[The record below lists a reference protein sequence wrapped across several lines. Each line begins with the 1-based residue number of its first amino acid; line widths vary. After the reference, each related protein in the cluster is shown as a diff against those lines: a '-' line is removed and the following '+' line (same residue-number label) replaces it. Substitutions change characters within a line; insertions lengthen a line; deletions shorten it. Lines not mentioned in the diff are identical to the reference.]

1 MIILQEESM
10 LHKSTRK
17 SCPLSFRLLALA
29 AFWILLPSLLPAQRP
44 AALVR
49 KGDQAMLQSDYYTA
63 LHYFRQAYENKEA
76 PDIEYRLAEAAY
88 GFQAFELAERH
99 YHNISNASAAQ
110 QYATAWLGLGKSL
123 LAQGKYEAA
132 IDAFNAFLGTDRAS
146 KQQNAEAQELRASCI
161 WAMNQSTEEEWELTR
176 LPRRINSPYGE
187 FGAWK
192 SGDTLFYT
200 SYRYEKEDDKY
211 DPPRKISKVMITR
224 DERRGRVLGRGF
236 NEDTVHTAHVALNI
250 DKSLLFFNRCRFT
263 EGAKISCEMC
273 VRKKDRRGRWER
285 RYTTLPAPINIP
297 EYTATQ
303 PAILWDSAAQQE
315 YLVFVS
321 DRPGGSG
328 GFDLWQVPIPD
339 KLRGWQQPVPLKNV
353 NTTAD
358 EISPMFTHADGTLY
372 FSSNRLPGFGGYDL
386 MRTTYTS
393 ENGWGNVANLG
404 PSLNSS
410 YDDTYPFAASAE
422 QLYFSSNRPGGRYL
436 DPDSKNCCPDIF
448 KANYIPSPPP
458 IEDSTQVV
466 AEIPPIEP
474 ELPEPIRP
482 VFRTLEDFL
491 PLTLFY
497 DNDHPNPRTRKS
509 TTALS
514 YEETYF
520 DYLKR
525 EDEYY
530 EEYAENQQEQDQ
542 LASFFEDEVVEGY
555 ERLDLFSEILLE
567 QLQAGQTV
575 EIFLKG
581 YTSPRAQGDYNLL
594 LGKRRV
600 SAVRNHFRDWKEGI
614 LETYIE
620 KDQLIISEVSFGET
634 KAAASA
640 QDERA
645 GERLSIYSPEAA
657 RERRVEIVEIK
668 RGN

>member
-1 MIILQEESM
+1 M
-10 LHKSTRK
+10 HYKSIRM
-17 SCPLSFRLLALA
+17 SCPSNCRFLAFLIGLLLFPMLLS
-29 AFWILLPSLLPAQRP
+29 AQRP

-49 KGDQAMLQSDYYTA
+49 KGDQAMLQADYYTA
-63 LHYFRQAYENKEA
+63 LHYFRQAFENKEA
-76 PDIEYRLAEAAY
+76 PDIEYRLAQAAY
-88 GFQAFELAERH
+88 GFQAFELAETH
-99 YHNISNASAAQ
+99 YGNLSRSTAIQ

-123 LAQGKYEAA
+123 LAQGKYEEAA
-132 IDAFNAFLGTDRAS
+132 NAFHAFLATERGS
-146 KQQNAEAQELRASCI
+146 KQQVAETRELLASCT
-161 WAMNQSTEEEWELTR
+161 WALTQATEEEWSLTR

-211 DPPRKISKVMITR
+211 EPPRKISKVMISR

-236 NEDTVHTAHVALNI
+236 NEDTVHTAHIALNI
-250 DKSLLFFNRCRFT
+250 DKSLLFFNRCQFT
-263 EGAKISCEMC
+263 EGAKIRCEMC

-285 RYTTLPAPINIP
+285 RYTTLPAPINVP
-297 EYTATQ
+297 GYTTTQ
-303 PAILWDSAAQQE
+303 PAILWDSIAQRE

-321 DRPGGSG
+321 DRQGGSG
-328 GFDLWQVPIPD
+328 GFDLWQVPIPE
-339 KLRGWQQPVPLKNV
+339 KLKGWQRPEPIAAL

-358 EISPMFTHADGTLY
+358 EISPMFHNEGHSLY
-372 FSSNRLPGFGGYDL
+372 FSTNRLPGFGGYDL
-386 MRTTYTS
+386 VRVPYQGEM
-393 ENGWGNVANLG
+393 EWGSITNLG
-404 PSLNSS
+404 SALNSS
-410 YDDTYPFAASAE
+410 YDDTYPFVKTAE

-448 KANYIPSPPP
+448 KANYIPPPP
-458 IEDSTQVV
+458 PVEDTTAIIADV
-466 AEIPPIEP
+466 PPITPEVTEP
-474 ELPEPIRP
+474 PKP
-482 VFRTLEDFL
+482 VLRTLEDFL

-497 DNDHPNPRTRKS
+497 DNDHPNPRTRRSS
-509 TTALS
+509 TTLS

-520 DYLKR
+520 SYLRR

-530 EEYAENQQEQDQ
+530 EEYAENQDEQDA
-542 LASFFEDEVVEGY
+542 LAAFFEDEVVEGF
-555 ERLDLFSEILLE
+555 ERLELFSTILLE
-567 QLQAGQTV
+567 QLEADQTV

-600 SAVRNHFRDWKEGI
+600 SAVRNHFQSWRDGI
-614 LETYIE
+614 LVRYIDE
-620 KDQLIISEVSFGET
+620 GQLIISEVSFGET

-668 RGN
+668 RGE